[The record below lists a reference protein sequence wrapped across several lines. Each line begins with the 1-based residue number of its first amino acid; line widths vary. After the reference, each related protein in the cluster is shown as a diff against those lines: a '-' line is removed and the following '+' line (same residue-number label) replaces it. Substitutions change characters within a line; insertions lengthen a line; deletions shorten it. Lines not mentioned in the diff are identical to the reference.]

1 MARIW
6 TTSKKNLKLSTE
18 IGDRKEQDMKI
29 RFRSIVKESIGWVLT
44 GDIKDVEAQSVED
57 KGDYYSIMINS
68 NRELRMSKKNW
79 TIDRI
84 D

>member
-1 MARIW
+1 MV
-6 TTSKKNLKLSTE
+6 
-18 IGDRKEQDMKI
+18 I
-29 RFRSIVKESIGWVLT
+29 RLRSIVKESIGWVLA

-68 NRELRMSKKNW
+68 NRELRMSKKHW

>member
-1 MARIW
+1 MRIR
-6 TTSKKNLKLSTE
+6 L
-18 IGDRKEQDMKI
+18 
-29 RFRSIVKESIGWVLT
+29 RSIVKESIGWVLS

-68 NRELRMSKKNW
+68 NRELRISKKDW

>member
-1 MARIW
+1 MV
-6 TTSKKNLKLSTE
+6 
-18 IGDRKEQDMKI
+18 I
-29 RFRSIVKESIGWVLT
+29 RLRSIVKESIGWVLT

-68 NRELRMSKKNW
+68 NRELRISKKHW